1 MHASR
6 FPGSLVTHT
15 QPALVHDMSAVWN
28 LAARLRHCHV
38 PVRLTQPFDC
48 ANIGGA
54 RAHVRSAPYR
64 REIYCT
70 NIATDAQPKETPN
83 LHQAPVP
90 PKLGGTEIRE
100 LFLKFYEQHQHVR
113 LPSSSLIPDDPTVLL
128 TIAGMLQFKAI
139 FMGQAQRKHS
149 RATTTQKCIRTNDLE
164 NVGVTARHHSFF
176 EMLGNFSF
184 GDYFKPD
191 AISMAW
197 ELSTK
202 VFQLPPER
210 IWVSV
215 YEQDDEAYA
224 LWRDQVRVPESRI
237 IRMGAADNFWAAG
250 ATGPCGGC
258 SELYYDFFPERG
270 TAGADLEDDSRFIEY
285 YNLVFM
291 ENNRDADGNLTPLA
305 RKNIDTGLG
314 LERMAQI
321 LQQVPNNYETD
332 LILPIVTKAAQLA
345 DLHYESASA
354 ADKTDLK
361 VIGDHVRACVYLISD
376 GVFPSN
382 VGRGY
387 ILRRLIRRS
396 LLKGHLLGIQGTFL
410 SAVAQVAIDLSEGC
424 DPAVKK
430 NAPRILKELQL
441 EEERFS
447 STLGTGQKLLTD
459 ILQQAA
465 AKQSNGTNGRK
476 PSVSGRDAFV
486 LYDTYGFPLEIT
498 QELASAQ
505 GVTVDLEGFTQEMQ
519 IQKQRSKDA
528 SKQVDMTASDSLRE
542 QLRQIRATQFQG
554 YEDVQGAGAVVAVLH
569 NGQMVSSAHEG
580 DEVDIILDQTPFYAE
595 SGGQVGDQGF
605 LRAVATAESSSAAS
619 TSSSACEALVSD
631 VQKMA
636 GDFFAHRARVTAGE
650 VTVGRQMSASVD
662 EGLRRRARCNH
673 TATHLLQAALKTV
686 LGDHIT
692 QQGSLVT
699 TQRLRFDFNL
709 SRGMSGEEVH
719 EVEELVNSWIQ
730 QDHSLATHV
739 VPLQEAKDKGAV
751 FMAGEQ
757 YGDEVRVI
765 DIPGVS
771 MELCGGTHVTR
782 TGQIGAFKILSEGGI
797 ASGVRRVEAVAGPA
811 AVDHM
816 NTLDSIVRAIGQQLK
831 AKNEELPARV
841 TGLMKELQA
850 AQKQIS
856 DLRSEVAQAQLP
868 LLITKAE
875 TLPSGARLL
884 AAQVDGMDAKSLQEA
899 ASQIQASLGDPAAV
913 FLIASLDSQKV
924 SMVAAF
930 SPSVVSQGLQAGK
943 FVGGIAKICGGGGGG
958 RPNVAQAGG
967 KDASK
972 MTEALQMAK
981 QQLQEKL

>member
-1 MHASR
+1 MHVSVLPSNPVIRTDSAR
-6 FPGSLVTHT
+6 
-15 QPALVHDMSAVWN
+15 AHDMSTTWN
-28 LAARLRHCHV
+28 LAARLRLCQI
-38 PVRLTQPFDC
+38 PARLRPATLDLSARTLTAQGQP
-48 ANIGGA
+48 
-54 RAHVRSAPYR
+54 RSALSR
-64 REIYCT
+64 REIHCT
-70 NIATDAQPKETPN
+70 AIATDAQPQQ
-83 LHQAPVP
+83 HAGQGQVPVP
-90 PKLGGTEIRE
+90 PKLGGAEIRE
-100 LFLKFYEQHQHVR
+100 RFLAFFEQHQHVR

-128 TIAGMLQFKAI
+128 TIAGMLQFKPI
-139 FMGQAQRKHS
+139 FMGQAQKKHD

-184 GDYFKPD
+184 GNYFKPE
-191 AISMAW
+191 AIAMAW

-202 VFQLPPER
+202 VFQLPPEC

-224 LWRDQVRVPESRI
+224 LWRDQVHVPEARI
-237 IRMGAADNFWAAG
+237 VRMGAADNFWAAG

-291 ENNRDADGNLTPLA
+291 ESNRDTDGKLTPLA
-305 RKNIDTGLG
+305 QQNIDTGLG

-332 LILPIVTKAAQLA
+332 LIMPIVSKAAQLA
-345 DLHYESASA
+345 GLQYADASST
-354 ADKTDLK
+354 DKTALK

-382 VGRGY
+382 IGRGY

-410 SAVAQVAIDLSEGC
+410 TSVAQVAIDLSEGC

-430 NAPRILKELQL
+430 NASRILKELQL

-447 STLGTGQKLLTD
+447 ATLGTGQKLLSD
-459 ILQQAA
+459 ILQAA
-465 AKQSNGTNGRK
+465 SKGSGKG
-476 PSVSGRDAFV
+476 SVSGRDAFV

-498 QELASAQ
+498 EELAAAQ
-505 GVTVDLEGFTQEMQ
+505 GITVDLEGFTQEMQ
-519 IQKQRSKDA
+519 VQKKRSKDA
-528 SKQVDMTASDSLRE
+528 SKQVDLTASDALRE
-542 QLRQIRATQFQG
+542 QLRAVRATQFQG
-554 YEDVQGAGAVVAVLH
+554 YEDVQGAGAVVAIVKD
-569 NGQMVSSAHEG
+569 GEVVSTAHTG

-605 LRAVATAESSSAAS
+605 LRAVATAEGSPAASISSAE
-619 TSSSACEALVSD
+619 CEALVSD
-631 VQKMA
+631 VQKIA
-636 GDFFAHRARVTAGE
+636 GDFFAHRARITAGD
-650 VTVGRQMSASVD
+650 VAVGQQLSASVD

-686 LGDHIT
+686 LGDSIT

-709 SRGMSGEEVH
+709 PRGMTAEEVQQ
-719 EVEELVNSWIQ
+719 VEELVNGWVQ
-730 QDHSLATHV
+730 QDHPLATHV

-757 YGDEVRVI
+757 YSEEVRVI
-765 DIPGVS
+765 AVPGVS
-771 MELCGGTHVTR
+771 MELCGGTHVT
-782 TGQIGAFKILSEGGI
+782 TTAQIGVFKILSESGI

-811 AVDHM
+811 AVDHF
-816 NTLDSIVRAIGQQLK
+816 NSLDLVVKAIGQQLK
-831 AKNEELPARV
+831 AKTEDLPARV
-841 TGLMKELQA
+841 TGLADELKL
-850 AQKQIS
+850 AQKRIS
-856 DLRSEVAQAQLP
+856 ELKSEVAKAQLP
-868 LLITKAE
+868 LLVSKAE
-875 TLPSGARLL
+875 TTASGAKLL
-884 AAQVDGMDAKSLQEA
+884 AVQVEGMDAKSLQDA
-899 ASQIQASLGDPAAV
+899 AVQLQADLGDPSAV
-913 FLIASLDSQKV
+913 FLIASPDSQKV
-924 SMVAAF
+924 TMVAAC
-930 SPSVVSQGLQAGK
+930 SPAAVKKGLQAGK
-943 FVGGIAKICGGGGGG
+943 FIGGIAKICGGGGGG
-958 RPNVAQAGG
+958 RPNIAQAGG

-972 MTEALQMAK
+972 MAEALQTAK
-981 QQLQEKL
+981 QQLLDQL

>member
-1 MHASR
+1 M
-6 FPGSLVTHT
+6 
-15 QPALVHDMSAVWN
+15 
-28 LAARLRHCHV
+28 AARLRFCHV
-38 PVRLTQPFDC
+38 PVRLTQAVSPFEY
-48 ANIGGA
+48 ASTIGGG
-54 RAHVRSAPYR
+54 RAHARSASYR
-64 REIYCT
+64 TEICCT
-70 NIATDAQPKETPN
+70 AIATDAQPKESPN
-83 LHQAPVP
+83 LHQAHAP
-90 PKLGGTEIRE
+90 PKLGGAEIRE
-100 LFLKFYEQHQHVR
+100 RFLKFYEQHQHVR

-224 LWRDQVRVPESRI
+224 LWRDQVKVPESRI

-258 SELYYDFFPERG
+258 SELYYDFFPEQG

-321 LQQVPNNYETD
+321 LQ
-332 LILPIVTKAAQLA
+332 
-345 DLHYESASA
+345 
-354 ADKTDLK
+354 KT
-361 VIGDHVRACVYLISD
+361 RLIS
-376 GVFPSN
+376 
-382 VGRGY
+382 
-387 ILRRLIRRS
+387 RS
-396 LLKGHLLGIQGTFL
+396 LETMCGLAHQTKSAQGSPFGHQGDFL
-410 SAVAQVAIDLSEGC
+410 STVAQVAIDLSEGC

-465 AKQSNGTNGRK
+465 AKQSNGANGSK

-554 YEDVQGAGAVVAVLH
+554 YEDVQGVGAVVAILQH
-569 NGQMVSSAHEG
+569 GQMVPSAHEG

-650 VTVGRQMSASVD
+650 VTVGQQMSASVD
-662 EGLRRRARCNH
+662 EGLRRRARGHH

-709 SRGMSGEEVH
+709 PRGMSGEEVRK
-719 EVEELVNSWIQ
+719 VEELVNSWIQ

-831 AKNEELPARV
+831 AKNEELPGRV

-856 DLRSEVAQAQLP
+856 DLRTEVAQAQLP

-899 ASQIQASLGDPAAV
+899 ASQMQASLGDPAAV
-913 FLIASLDSQKV
+913 FLIASPDSQKV
-924 SMVAAF
+924 SMAAAF
-930 SPSVVSQGLQAGK
+930 SPLVVSQGLQAGK
-943 FVGGIAKICGGGGGG
+943 FVGSVAKICGGGGGG
-958 RPNVAQAGG
+958 RPNLAQAGG

-972 MTEALQMAK
+972 MSEALQTAK

>member
-1 MHASR
+1 VEDEPM
-6 FPGSLVTHT
+6 P
-15 QPALVHDMSAVWN
+15 
-28 LAARLRHCHV
+28 
-38 PVRLTQPFDC
+38 
-48 ANIGGA
+48 
-54 RAHVRSAPYR
+54 
-64 REIYCT
+64 
-70 NIATDAQPKETPN
+70 DAQPKESPN
-83 LHQAPVP
+83 LHQAHAP
-90 PKLGGTEIRE
+90 PKLGGAEIRE
-100 LFLKFYEQHQHVR
+100 RFLEFYEQHQHVR

-224 LWRDQVRVPESRI
+224 LWRDQVKVPESRI

-250 ATGPCGGC
+250 ATGHNPLPVWPCGGC
-258 SELYYDFFPERG
+258 SELYYDFFPEQG
-270 TAGADLEDDSRFIEY
+270 TAGADLEDDSRQALFFPSWFIEY

-321 LQQVPNNYETD
+321 LQKVPNNYETD
-332 LILPIVTKAAQLA
+332 LILPIVARAAQLA

-354 ADKTDLK
+354 ADKTYLK

-396 LLKGHLLGIQGTFL
+396 LLKARMAMHYLHCRLGHKCCHYCFQGHLLGIKGTFL

-465 AKQSNGTNGRK
+465 AKQSNGANGSK

-554 YEDVQGAGAVVAVLH
+554 YEDVQGVGAVVAILQH
-569 NGQMVSSAHEG
+569 GQMVPSAHEDNTDEHDAG

-650 VTVGRQMSASVD
+650 VTVGQQMSASVD
-662 EGLRRRARCNH
+662 EGLRRRARGHH

-709 SRGMSGEEVH
+709 PRGMSGEEVRK
-719 EVEELVNSWIQ
+719 VEELVNSWIQ

-831 AKNEELPARV
+831 AKNEELPGRV
-841 TGLMKELQA
+841 TGEFFACLMKELQA

-856 DLRSEVAQAQLP
+856 DLRTEVAQAQLP

-884 AAQVDGMDAKSLQEA
+884 AAQVDGMDAKSLQACWVQEA
-899 ASQIQASLGDPAAV
+899 ASQMQASLGDPAAV
-913 FLIASLDSQKV
+913 FLIASPDSQKV
-924 SMVAAF
+924 SMAAAF
-930 SPSVVSQGLQAGK
+930 SPLVVSQGLQAGK
-943 FVGGIAKICGGGGGG
+943 FVGSVAKICGGGGGG
-958 RPNVAQAGG
+958 RPNLAQAGG

-972 MTEALQMAK
+972 MSEALQTAK